1 MEELLQEFR
10 KWDSSWWKYDQ
21 FGGTKPISADEFIK
35 ELSKKYKII
44 KNE

>member
-21 FGGTKPISADEFIK
+21 LGGTKPISADEFIK